1 MSQARY
7 SIIPTAVLED
17 DRVTAQ
23 QLRILATLGS
33 FMGKDNEG
41 FPSQSKIAERAKC
54 SRQTVNKALRC
65 LADFGY
71 IQVIGRTRGGLK
83 RALRYRVILDVNLS
97 DIEAESPMFPDVK
110 KGDIDVKEVDNDV
123 NPEGDNDVNPM
134 ELTAK
139 EDTQEKKPTPK
150 RVSPKKVSEEIL
162 SLLPKAKARM
172 APRDSLPKVVKTIL
186 NQTDEQTLLSAVK
199 ACYSDPKHTAEDG
212 QYAPSIYSW
221 LKNGVWKN
229 WVGEAKQNST
239 LTEEDWAAAFRIY
252 VEGGGWP
259 ITAFSP
265 APHEPGCT
273 APAKMLRHAAKLLA
287 GSPAEKGILKNLEI
301 GEAA

>member
-7 SIIPTAVLED
+7 SIIPTAALED

-97 DIEAESPMFPDVK
+97 DIEAEAPMFPDVK
-110 KGDIDVKEVDNDV
+110 KSDIDVKEGDNDV
-123 NPEGDNDVNPM
+123 NPEGDNDVNSM

-139 EDTQEKKPTPK
+139 EDTQGKKPTPK

-162 SLLPKAKARM
+162 SLLPKAKVRM

-186 NQTDEQTLLSAVK
+186 NQTDEQTLLGAVK

-212 QYAPSIYSW
+212 QYAPAIYSW
-221 LKNGVWKN
+221 LKDGVWKN
-229 WVGEAKQNST
+229 WVAEVEHNST

-259 ITAFSP
+259 VSAFSP
-265 APHEPGCT
+265 APHDPNCT
-273 APAKMLRHAAKLLA
+273 APAKMLRHAAKLLE
-287 GSPAEKGILKNLEI
+287 GTPAAEGILKNLEI